1 MLEVWEEDTA
11 LQGGDAMNE
20 IMMGAKFYIGV
31 ELAKLAEA
39 AVIFVAVAIVYFVA
53 YMCLTIYH
61 TYKRK

>member
-1 MLEVWEEDTA
+1 
-11 LQGGDAMNE
+11 MNE

-31 ELAKLAEA
+31 ELAKFAEA

-53 YMCLTIYH
+53 YMCLKTYY

>member
-1 MLEVWEEDTA
+1 
-11 LQGGDAMNE
+11 MNE

-39 AVIFVAVAIVYFVA
+39 AFVFAAVAIVYFVA
-53 YMCLTIYH
+53 YLCLTIYH